1 MNEIK
6 IDLAEVNPQ
15 EFFGEQN
22 INIAKLRTYFP
33 KIKIIARGN
42 TLKAYGEE
50 SILTAF
56 NQRVEMLIAH
66 FGKFNMLNDE
76 IIERIVLS
84 ENGENKNLNGGTE
97 IQILHGVGGQII
109 KAKTY
114 NQKRLVESMHKN
126 DMVFAVGPA
135 GTGKTYTGVA
145 LAVKALKEKQVKR
158 IILTRP
164 AVEAGENLGFLPGD
178 LNEKLDPYMQ
188 PLYDALRDMIPGEKL
203 QAYIEK
209 GTIQIAPLAF
219 MRGRTLDNAFV
230 ILDEAQNTT
239 HAQMKMFLTR
249 MGKNAKF
256 LLTGDPGQIDLPR
269 RMISGLKESLLI
281 LKNTAGIE
289 IIYLDDKD
297 VIRHPLVKKIID
309 AYKTIEHDN

>member
-22 INIAKLRTYFP
+22 TNIAKLRTYFP

-114 NQKRLVESMHKN
+114 NQKRLVESMHK
-126 DMVFAVGPA
+126 
-135 GTGKTYTGVA
+135 
-145 LAVKALKEKQVKR
+145 
-158 IILTRP
+158 
-164 AVEAGENLGFLPGD
+164 
-178 LNEKLDPYMQ
+178 
-188 PLYDALRDMIPGEKL
+188 
-203 QAYIEK
+203 
-209 GTIQIAPLAF
+209 TIW
-219 MRGRTLDNAFV
+219 
-230 ILDEAQNTT
+230 
-239 HAQMKMFLTR
+239 
-249 MGKNAKF
+249 F
-256 LLTGDPGQIDLPR
+256 LL
-269 RMISGLKESLLI
+269 
-281 LKNTAGIE
+281 
-289 IIYLDDKD
+289 
-297 VIRHPLVKKIID
+297 
-309 AYKTIEHDN
+309 